1 MINHHVAAVS
11 GGTSGIGHAV
21 LETLLQAGVKVS
33 FSGRRVDRIQ
43 QIAAKHNE
51 ISHWVEGVA
60 ADSVDENHV
69 AQIFD
74 AAHRAFGEPPSAFVL
89 CAGRGL
95 PGSVTSSDA
104 ALWEE
109 LLRVNLLGV
118 MRQLRACATFY
129 KESYSPDSGGI
140 RDIVVVGSTVGR
152 SLSAG
157 NPVYGATKFALH
169 SLVESLRQEL
179 CGDGVRVS
187 LIEPGFVKT
196 EFQATAGYDMK
207 WFNDIEHTQGPLLS
221 PHEVAESICFV
232 LKQPPH
238 VHIDDIRIR
247 PTRQRV

>member
-11 GGTSGIGHAV
+11 GGTSGIGHAL
-21 LETLLQAGVKVS
+21 LETLLQAEVKVS
-33 FSGRRVDRIQ
+33 FSGRRTERVR
-43 QIAAKHNE
+43 QIAAEHNE
-51 ISHWVEGVA
+51 NDHRIEGVV
-60 ADSVDENHV
+60 ADSVDEDHI
-69 AQIFD
+69 AQLFD
-74 AAHRAFGEPPSAFVL
+74 AARRAFGEPPSAFVL

-129 KESYSPDSGGI
+129 KESYRPDSGGI
-140 RDIVVVGSTVGR
+140 RDIVVIGSTVGR
-152 SLSAG
+152 TLSAS

-179 CGDGVRVS
+179 CGYGVRVS

-196 EFQATAGYDMK
+196 EFQAAAGYDMK
-207 WFNDIEHTQGPLLS
+207 WFNDVEQTQGPLLA
-221 PHEVAESICFV
+221 PHDVAASIRFV
-232 LKQPPH
+232 LEQPPH